1 MPDAI
6 AGPLAAAAA
15 LLAVA
20 GVQKLRRPEATIDA
34 VRALGLDAP
43 PVSARLL
50 GVVELAVGAGCLA
63 FPSVVALDAA
73 LAALYAAFAGFVAL
87 LLARGVE
94 DEDLLGPD
102 RGSLYTCTVEPGGD
116 EYVAQVLPNGSFVAA
131 ALQSN
136 DEIRGC
142 CVVGPGDE
150 GDVPT
155 VETQKKPD

>member
-73 LAALYAAFAGFVAL
+73 L
-87 LLARGVE
+87 
-94 DEDLLGPD
+94 
-102 RGSLYTCTVEPGGD
+102 
-116 EYVAQVLPNGSFVAA
+116 
-131 ALQSN
+131 QSN